1 MSEFRTLTIVNHPLI
16 QHKLT
21 RMRETS
27 CQTGEFRRLLTEISL
42 LMGYE
47 VTRDLPLTSREVTT
61 PLTSFEAPTLAER
74 TLAIVPVLRAG
85 LGMVDGLVDLMP
97 DAVIAHIGL
106 ARDEETKKPIEY
118 LIKLPPADIKRC
130 IVVDPMLATG
140 NSAAHAITVLKEQGG
155 FAGDRLCLMTLVAA
169 PEGVE
174 QFSSIH
180 PDVAVFTA
188 GLDDHLNKDAY
199 IVPGLGDAGDRLF
212 GTL

>member
-1 MSEFRTLTIVNHPLI
+1 MHDLANLSVVDHPLI

-21 RMRETS
+21 RMRETT
-27 CQTGEFRRLLTEISL
+27 CPTGEFRRLLKEISL

-47 VTRDLPLTSREVTT
+47 VTRDLPLTTRKVET

-74 TLAIVPVLRAG
+74 DIAIVPVLRAG
-85 LGMVDGLVDLMP
+85 LGMVDGLVELMP
-97 DAVIAHIGL
+97 DAIIAHIGL
-106 ARDEETKKPIEY
+106 ARDEETKEPVEY
-118 LIKLPPADIKRC
+118 LVKLPPKSVRRC

-155 FAGDRLCLMTLVAA
+155 FTGDHLCLMTLVSA
-169 PEGVE
+169 PEGVRRFGE
-174 QFSSIH
+174 LH
-180 PDVAVFTA
+180 DDVRVFTA
-188 GLDDHLNKDAY
+188 SLDDHLNSNAY